1 MQTSARA
8 VVSCGTYP
16 LSLVPRRLGT
26 RLVPPLPMLSCL
38 HLCRCYS
45 VASVPWYQRK
55 VATVIF
61 ATPPSSSYEEVG
73 EPLWS
78 RSHALCIRYGNET
91 IAYDVSISLY
101 LLLAGSVTF

>member
-1 MQTSARA
+1 M
-8 VVSCGTYP
+8 
-16 LSLVPRRLGT
+16 

-55 VATVIF
+55 VAIVIF

-78 RSHALCIRYGNET
+78 RSHTSCVSGMGMRPLHMMYQFPYTSSWQALSHFEAAEKGTLFVYYE
-91 IAYDVSISLY
+91 LY
-101 LLLAGSVTF
+101 VVDYV

>member
-1 MQTSARA
+1 
-8 VVSCGTYP
+8 
-16 LSLVPRRLGT
+16 
-26 RLVPPLPMLSCL
+26 MLSCL

-45 VASVPWYQRK
+45 VVSVPWYQRK

-78 RSHALCIRYGNET
+78 RSHISCIKYGNET
-91 IAYDVSISLY
+91 IAYQFPYTSSWQALSHFEAAEKGTLFVYYELY
-101 LLLAGSVTF
+101 VVDYV